1 VVEDRRPL
9 LKPDRGGKL
18 SIEYTEELWEAA
30 FVDMTRLLAIDHPAG
45 TDFAPNERMVPGVL
59 EKKIFTIAHP
69 RPVRRAWE
77 DGEDV
82 TELLARADHR
92 YVVPGRETA
101 YQGVRSEHGL
111 VLDLGPVDRGSRG
124 EPLTKKSRVI
134 LYLDGWIFYTD
145 TSINVAL
152 AQRSDIRP
160 LAPVLEVPDGRG
172 GWRQALESFGF
183 PAGKTKTMPV
193 DLTGLLDPADPRVR
207 IRTSMAIWWDRA
219 FVTVND
225 PAVETRVTEIPPS
238 RATLSYRGFSRRY
251 RETPDGPEIFDHDDV
266 DSAPHWADVPGRV
279 TRYGD
284 VTPLLAAADDRWVAF
299 VGGDAIRIEF
309 DGGALPALPAGWV
322 RDYVLV
328 SDGWDKDFDKNTLA
342 GTTVGPYPFH
352 AMSAYPY
359 PEGERFPDPD
369 FLRGGATR
377 PVSSARFD
385 AFVRDFGGTAL
396 R

>member
-1 VVEDRRPL
+1 V
-9 LKPDRGGKL
+9 RG
-18 SIEYTEELWEAA
+18 
-30 FVDMTRLLAIDHPAG
+30 
-45 TDFAPNERMVPGVL
+45 
-59 EKKIFTIAHP
+59 
-69 RPVRRAWE
+69 AWE
-77 DGEDV
+77 DGQDV
-82 TELLARADHR
+82 TGLLAAADHR
-92 YVVPGRETA
+92 YVVPGQETA
-101 YQGVRSEHGL
+101 YQGVRSEHAL
-111 VLDLGPVDRGSRG
+111 VLDLGPIDRGG
-124 EPLTKKSRVI
+124 EPLSSGAEPLRKQSRVM

-145 TSINVAL
+145 TSINVSL

-172 GWRQALESFGF
+172 GWRLAIESFGF

-219 FVTVND
+219 FVTVDD
-225 PAVETRVTEIPPS
+225 PAVETRVTDLPPA

-251 RETPDGPEIFDHDDV
+251 RETPDGPEVFDHDDV
-266 DSAPHWADVPGRV
+266 DGTPHWADVPGKV

-309 DGGALPALPAGWV
+309 DGRALPALPAGWV

-359 PEGERFPDPD
+359 PEGERFPDAE
-369 FLRGGATR
+369 FLKEWLTR

-385 AFVRDFGGTAL
+385 AYVRDFGGTPL